1 MFPHPWGFTLHLKQ
15 VSTKFPKDPQFALL
29 CFAFAGFCFLEI
41 GSTQIQGEL
50 NLLGLIDSN
59 VSFEPRNCFVELN

>member
-1 MFPHPWGFTLHLKQ
+1 
-15 VSTKFPKDPQFALL
+15 LL
-29 CFAFAGFCFLEI
+29 CFAFAGFSFPQI

-59 VSFEPRNCFVELN
+59 VPFDEPRNCFVEF